1 MARKQR
7 QFSAHFKLETVL
19 ETLRGEKPIAQLCR
33 ERQLTDS
40 SVYTWRQ
47 EFMEKAPGL
56 FETKQ
61 TAATVH
67 NDQAE
72 RIAELER
79 LVGQLTTENALLNK
93 EQAGWKHNGGQP
105 GHE

>member
-7 QFSAHFKLETVL
+7 QFSAQFKLETVI
-19 ETLRGEKPIAQLCR
+19 EVVKGEKPIAQICR
-33 ERQLTDS
+33 ERELTDS
-40 SVYTWRQ
+40 LVYKWRQ
-47 EFMEKAPGL
+47 EFVEKAPTL

-61 TAATVH
+61 SAATVQ

-79 LVGQLTTENALLNK
+79 LVGQLTMENALLK
-93 EQAGWKHNGGQP
+93 KGTSWLEAQRRRNGL
-105 GHE
+105 

>member
-7 QFSAHFKLETVL
+7 QFTAQFKLETVL
-19 ETLRGEKPIAQLCR
+19 ETLRGEKPIAQICR

-40 SVYTWRQ
+40 LVYKWRQ
-47 EFMEKAPGL
+47 EFLEKAPGL

-61 TAATVH
+61 TAATVQ

-79 LVGQLTTENALLNK
+79 LVGQLTMENALLK
-93 EQAGWKHNGGQP
+93 KGTSWLEAQRRRNGL
-105 GHE
+105 